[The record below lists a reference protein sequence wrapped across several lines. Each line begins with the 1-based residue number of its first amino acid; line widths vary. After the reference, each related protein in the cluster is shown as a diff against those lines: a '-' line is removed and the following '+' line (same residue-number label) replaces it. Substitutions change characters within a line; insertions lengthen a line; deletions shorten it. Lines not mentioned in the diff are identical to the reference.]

1 MKKFWVIFSL
11 VMANVF
17 WGCTFVAYK
26 IANVSLE
33 PLSIVF
39 IRLLISIPFLF
50 LFAWLTGRMMKIR
63 REDYKLLILLAI
75 AEPLVYFI
83 GEAFGLSLVSSTLG
97 AIIISTIPLF
107 MPIAAYLFLRERLS
121 LTNIIGL
128 GVSFAGVIM
137 VVLASDGKFSGNLKG
152 ILLMFLAVLAAVAYT
167 ILAKKLIHR
176 YNGFII
182 TAWQSTLGAIM
193 FLPLFLIF
201 EVDRID
207 IASIT
212 PDSFWSVLYLAI
224 FGSGLCFILFTYG
237 LRELG
242 ASKANVFANLIPV
255 VAAIVSFFLL
265 KEAMP
270 LVKILGIVV
279 VLAGLFL
286 TQMSSFKRVKGS
298 K

>member
-1 MKKFWVIFSL
+1 
-11 VMANVF
+11 MANVF

-26 IANVSLE
+26 IANISLE
-33 PLSIVF
+33 PLAIVF
-39 IRLLISIPFLF
+39 IRLMISIPFLF
-50 LFAWLTGRMMKIR
+50 LFAWLSGRMMKIR
-63 REDYKLLILLAI
+63 KEDFKLIILLAI
-75 AEPLVYFI
+75 AEPFVYFI
-83 GEAFGLSLVSSTLG
+83 GEAFGLSLVSSTMG

-128 GVSFAGVIM
+128 IISFGGVIM
-137 VVLASDGKFSGNLKG
+137 VVLASEGKFSGNIKG
-152 ILLMFLAVLAAVAYT
+152 ILLMFFAVLSAVAYT
-167 ILAKKLIHR
+167 IFAKKLIHR
-176 YNGFII
+176 YNGIII

-207 IASIT
+207 ITSIS

-255 VAAIVSFFLL
+255 VTAILSFFLL

-279 VLAGLFL
+279 VLVGLFL
-286 TQMSSFKRVKGS
+286 TQMSSFKRANRS

>member
-1 MKKFWVIFSL
+1 LKKFWVIFSL
-11 VMANVF
+11 LMANVF
-17 WGCTFVAYK
+17 WGCTFVAFK

-33 PLSIVF
+33 PLAIIF

-107 MPIAAYLFLRERLS
+107 MPIAAYFFLKERLS
-121 LTNIIGL
+121 LTNVIGL
-128 GVSFAGVIM
+128 IVSFGGVIM
-137 VVLASDGKFSGNLKG
+137 VVLASDGRFSGNMKG
-152 ILLMFLAVLAAVAYT
+152 ILLMFLAVLSAVAYT

-176 YNGFII
+176 YNGIII

-255 VAAIVSFFLL
+255 VTAIVSFFLL

-270 LVKILGIVV
+270 LIKVLGIVV
-279 VLAGLFL
+279 VLTGLFL
-286 TQMSSFKRVKGS
+286 TQLSSFKRVKGS

>member
-1 MKKFWVIFSL
+1 
-11 VMANVF
+11 MANVF

-26 IANVSLE
+26 VANTSLE
-33 PLSIVF
+33 PLSIIF

-50 LFAWLTGRMMKIR
+50 IFAWLSGRLMKIR
-63 REDYKLLILLAI
+63 REDYKLILLLSV
-75 AEPLVYFI
+75 AEPLVYFF
-83 GEAFGLSLVSSTLG
+83 GEAFGLSMVSSTLG

-107 MPIAAYLFLRERLS
+107 MPVAAYLFLRERLS

-128 GVSFAGVIM
+128 IVSFGGVIM
-137 VVLASDGKFSGNLKG
+137 VILASEGKFSGNLKG
-152 ILLMFLAVLAAVAYT
+152 ILLMFLAVLSAVAYT

-176 YNGFII
+176 YNGIII
-182 TAWQSTLGAIM
+182 TAWQSTLGMVM
-193 FLPLFLIF
+193 FLPFFLIF
-201 EVDRID
+201 EAKDLDLV
-207 IASIT
+207 SVT

-224 FGSGLCFILFTYG
+224 FGSGMCFILFTYG

-255 VAAIVSFFLL
+255 VTAIVSFFLL

-270 LVKILGIVV
+270 LFKILGIVV
-279 VLAGLFL
+279 VLTGLFL
-286 TQMSSFKRVKGS
+286 TQVSTFKRKNAS